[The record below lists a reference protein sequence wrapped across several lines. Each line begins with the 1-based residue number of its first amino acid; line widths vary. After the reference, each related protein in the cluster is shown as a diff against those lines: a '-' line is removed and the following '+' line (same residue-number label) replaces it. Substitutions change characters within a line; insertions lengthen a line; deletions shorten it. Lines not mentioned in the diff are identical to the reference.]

1 MSAEDEVRIEVER
14 LASSSDTQP
23 EEPEQMSLL
32 DVPKDW
38 ENEWTDM
45 PEFIQE
51 DKTEHDKLT
60 VYFAT
65 AEDKAAFLK
74 LVGVPEADRTR
85 GIWFP
90 FRRYHRYD
98 GEYRP
103 DLVKP
108 NRYPIYIISKGRADT
123 RRTSIALER
132 LGIDYRIV
140 IEPQEFDDYSAV
152 IDEAKILVLP
162 FSNLGQGSIPAR
174 NWVWEHSRA
183 WGDKRHW
190 ILDDNISEFARLNRN
205 ENRIVRDENP
215 FIACEDFVDRY
226 SNVAMAGLQYRFF
239 ASYKREAPPYLLN
252 TRVYSCILLDNDAR
266 DSNGELYAW
275 RGRYNEDTDLSLRI
289 LKDGYCTVLF
299 NAYLCQKAA
308 TMTMGGGNTDE
319 LYQGDGRLEMA
330 RSLQEQHPD
339 VVGITEKW
347 GRYQHVVNYEPFR
360 FNRLIPV
367 RQESMPMQSE

>member
-1 MSAEDEVRIEVER
+1 MSTHDEVRIEIER
-14 LASSSDTQP
+14 LAEQNGSTPD
-23 EEPEQMSLL
+23 EPEQLSLV
-32 DVPKDW
+32 DVPREW

-45 PEFIQE
+45 PEFVQE
-51 DKTEHDKLT
+51 DRTEYDKLT

-65 AEDKAAFLK
+65 AEDKAAFLQ

-103 DLVKP
+103 DLVGP

-132 LGIDYRIV
+132 LGIPYSIV
-140 IEPQEFDDYSAV
+140 IEPQEFDQYAAV
-152 IDEAKILVLP
+152 IDEAKIIVLP

-174 NWVWEHSRA
+174 NFVWDHARA
-183 WGDKRHW
+183 SGAKRHW

-215 FIACEDFVDRY
+215 FSACEDFVDRY
-226 SNVAMAGLQYRFF
+226 TNVAMAGLQYRFF

-252 TRVYSCILLDNDAR
+252 TRVYSCILLDNEAR
-266 DSNGELYAW
+266 DKDGELYRW

-289 LKDGYCTVLF
+289 LKDGWCTVLF

-308 TMTMGGGNTDE
+308 TMTMAGGNTDE

-330 RSLQEQHPD
+330 RSLQRQHPD
-339 VVGITEKW
+339 VVSIVEKW
-347 GRYQHVVNYEPFR
+347 GRFQHNVNYSPFR
-360 FNRLIPV
+360 FNKLIP
-367 RQESMPMQSE
+367 RQTNSAKES

>member
-1 MSAEDEVRIEVER
+1 VSAHDEVRIEIER
-14 LASSSDTQP
+14 LAEQNGSTPQ
-23 EEPEQMSLL
+23 EPEQLSLV
-32 DVPKDW
+32 DVPREW

-45 PEFIQE
+45 PEFVQE
-51 DKTEHDKLT
+51 DRTEYDKLT

-65 AEDKAAFLK
+65 AEDKQAFLQ

-103 DLVKP
+103 DLVGP
-108 NRYPIYIISKGRADT
+108 NRYPIYIISKGRADS

-132 LGIDYRIV
+132 LGIPYSIV
-140 IEPQEFDDYSAV
+140 VEPQEYVDYADV
-152 IDEAKILVLP
+152 IDPAKILTLP
-162 FSNLGQGSIPAR
+162 FGNLGQGSIPAR
-174 NWVWEHSRA
+174 NWVWEHARA
-183 WGDKRHW
+183 SGVKRHW

-215 FIACEDFVDRY
+215 FSACEDFVDRY
-226 SNVAMAGLQYRFF
+226 DNVAMAGLQYRFF

-252 TRVYSCILLDNDAR
+252 TRVYSCILLDNEAR
-266 DSNGELYAW
+266 DKDGELYHW

-289 LKDGYCTVLF
+289 LKDGWCTVLF

-308 TMTMGGGNTDE
+308 TMTMSGGNTDE

-330 RSLQEQHPD
+330 RSLQRQHPD
-339 VVGITEKW
+339 VVSIVEKW
-347 GRYQHVVNYEPFR
+347 GRFQHNVNYSPFR
-360 FNRLIPV
+360 FNKLKLKSP
-367 RQESMPMQSE
+367 SD